1 VERQPDSHANSHA
14 NSSWTPGQR
23 LQLRFGLLT
32 LISSAINIAV
42 ISPFLMRL
50 LDWHAA
56 EWKTFA
62 VVTSCWILVL
72 AGIAQTMQR
81 AMRQLAGWL
90 DREAAGTATREDE
103 VRAFAGS
110 IDIVRQVILNSF
122 LLWPVGAAAVAL
134 SMKLFAPTVS
144 WQDVISLCAAGALG
158 GAVSSPTVAF
168 LFKREVEPLRARLAR
183 SLEDPDLRESVVR
196 RLPLVW
202 KLQGTV
208 LLTTVV
214 PIVVMMLVVQRQV
227 GILAAEFV
235 HAQQREW
242 LDSDEPEN
250 LASSLHAPFVS
261 LGGAWWLVD
270 PESGQT
276 YARSDSS
283 RDGDPMAALSGAT
296 GATGMGVS
304 RDEFYAWQRNG
315 RGDRVI
321 VTMLPRSA
329 VSHLAGVAP
338 EMYGLFALALA
349 IACAAARIV
358 ARDLARAIRAL
369 RAEAERIACGDLT
382 RAEVFESEDELGD
395 LARGFDRMRH
405 ALRETVRR
413 VADAADRVEAAAGQL
428 ATVGG
433 AVAEGAGEQ
442 QRGIA
447 QASESTAAIRERVT
461 GITGSAQALSA
472 SVEESSSSVLQMGAA
487 GEELSQTA
495 SVLSTR
501 VEEVSSSI
509 EEMIR
514 GVAEMGRHVEGLS
527 DAAVDT
533 QSSISQMAGSMREVD
548 TNASETARLSAQVV
562 AVAEG
567 GREKVQQTIA
577 GMEAIRDATDV
588 AEKVIRGLGARANE
602 IGAIVNVIDDVADET
617 NLLALNAAI
626 IAAQA
631 GEHGRA
637 FSVVADEIKE
647 LADRVMASTKEIG
660 SLIRAVQNESVAA
673 TAAIERGAESVWAG
687 VERSAEA
694 GESLE
699 AITRTARESGS
710 RIAEIVSAVQEQAS
724 AASHVQ
730 TLMERVRSGVEQL
743 RNAMREQEQGHEV
756 VLRGT
761 TAMRDVSQQ
770 VHRTTEEQARGGSQ
784 IRSGVAVVRVAV
796 EEIHLA
802 LQGQTSACQLAAQ
815 FMTIVSGQARAN
827 HASAGQMESASVELR
842 DAAEAMR
849 SHVRRFQL

>member
-1 VERQPDSHANSHA
+1 MQGNATSR
-14 NSSWTPGQR
+14 WTPGQR

-32 LISSAINIAV
+32 LVSSVINIAV
-42 ISPFLMRL
+42 IAPFLMRL

-56 EWKTFA
+56 EWKTFGI
-62 VVTSCWILVL
+62 VTTCWIVVL
-72 AGIAQTMQR
+72 AGIAQAMQQAVR
-81 AMRQLAGWL
+81 ALASWL
-90 DREAAGTATREDE
+90 DREADGSATREDE
-103 VRAFAGS
+103 LRAFAGS

-122 LLWPVGAAAVAL
+122 LLWPVGAAAVAF
-134 SMKLFAPTVS
+134 SMKLFAPGVS
-144 WQDVISLCAAGALG
+144 WSDVLSLCAAGALG

-168 LFKREVEPLRARLAR
+168 LFKREIEPLRARLSR
-183 SLEDPDLRESVVR
+183 LIEDPDLRESVVR

-214 PIVVMMLVVQRQV
+214 PIIVMMLVVQRQV
-227 GILAAEFV
+227 GILTAEFV

-250 LASSLHAPFVS
+250 LAASLHAPFVS
-261 LGGAWWLVD
+261 LGGAWWLID
-270 PESGQT
+270 PESGQS
-276 YARSDSS
+276 YAQSDKD
-283 RDGDPMAALSGAT
+283 RVGDPIAAFSGAT
-296 GATGMGVS
+296 GVSGMGS
-304 RDEFYAWQRNG
+304 TDTEFFAWQRNG

-329 VSHLAGVAP
+329 VAHLAGAAP
-338 EMYGLFALALA
+338 EMYGLFALSLV

-358 ARDLARAIRAL
+358 SRDLARAIRAL
-369 RAEAERIACGDLT
+369 RAEADRIACGDLT

-395 LARGFDRMRH
+395 LARGFDRMRQS
-405 ALRETVRR
+405 LRETVMR
-413 VADAADRVEAAAGQL
+413 VAEAADRVESAASQL

-433 AVAEGAGEQ
+433 AVADGAGEQ
-442 QRGIA
+442 ERGIA
-447 QASESTAAIRERVT
+447 QASESTGAIRERVT
-461 GITGSAQALSA
+461 GITGSAQSLSA
-472 SVEESSSSVLQMGAA
+472 SVEESSSSILEMGAA

-495 SVLSTR
+495 SVLSVR

-514 GVAEMGRHVEGLS
+514 GVAEMSRHVEGLS
-527 DAAVDT
+527 DAAIDT
-533 QSSISQMAGSMREVD
+533 QSSISQMAGSMRDVD
-548 TNASETARLSAQVV
+548 LNASETARLSAQVV

-588 AEKVIRGLGARANE
+588 AEKVIRGLGERANE

-631 GEHGRA
+631 GEQGRA

-673 TAAIERGAESVWAG
+673 TVAIERGAESVWAG

-710 RIAEIVSAVQEQAS
+710 RIAEIVHAVQEQAS

-730 TLMERVRSGVEQL
+730 TLMERVRTGVEQL

-770 VHRTTEEQARGGSQ
+770 VHRTTEEQARGGNQ
-784 IRSGVAVVRVAV
+784 IRSGVEVVRVAV

-802 LQGQTSACQLAAQ
+802 LQGQTSACELAAQ
-815 FMTIVSGQARAN
+815 FMTIVAGQAKAN
-827 HASAGQMESASVELR
+827 HESAGQMEHASGELSH
-842 DAAEAMR
+842 AAEAMR